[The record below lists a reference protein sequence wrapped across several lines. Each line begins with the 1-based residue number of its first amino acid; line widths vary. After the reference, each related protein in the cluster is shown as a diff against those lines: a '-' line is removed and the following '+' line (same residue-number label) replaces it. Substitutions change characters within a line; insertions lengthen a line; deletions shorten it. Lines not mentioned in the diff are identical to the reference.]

1 MVRSSVGKSSGE
13 PAGGFS
19 GNESSPRGTNRP
31 LGIFLILLSALFF
44 SPAGVFSKGVDISAF
59 SVVFWR
65 GLFAAAAGL
74 IYLQVIGT
82 LRSEMRRMDKAGW
95 FAAVVFAVGT
105 LAFISAFKLTS
116 VSNVSLIWSTAPV
129 LGAFV
134 GWVWFGARVT
144 SPFVIAAIA
153 VLIGTVVLV
162 SGSFGPDIAAADSA
176 GAEMGGT
183 GSFFGASLIGDIL
196 AMIMTLMMVL
206 GMAIYRRYPDT
217 PTTMPSVLAS
227 VILLPFALVLD
238 SPMGGPLS
246 APLWDI
252 GMMALFALTFI
263 IASVTLSEGSR
274 YLAPG
279 ETALINI
286 SAETPFAILLAMLII
301 AEIPSTHTIIGGT
314 IIFIAA
320 AWYQYKNYRT
330 ESG

>member
-13 PAGGFS
+13 PAGGSS
-19 GNESSPRGTNRP
+19 GDESSPRGTNRP

-116 VSNVSLIWSTAPV
+116 VSNVSLIWLTAPV

-153 VLIGTVVLV
+153 VLIGTVILV

-176 GAEMGGT
+176 GAEMG
-183 GSFFGASLIGDIL
+183 A
-196 AMIMTLMMVL
+196 L
-206 GMAIYRRYPDT
+206 GH
-217 PTTMPSVLAS
+217 
-227 VILLPFALVLD
+227 FLV
-238 SPMGGPLS
+238 P
-246 APLWDI
+246 A
-252 GMMALFALTFI
+252 
-263 IASVTLSEGSR
+263 
-274 YLAPG
+274 
-279 ETALINI
+279 
-286 SAETPFAILLAMLII
+286 
-301 AEIPSTHTIIGGT
+301 
-314 IIFIAA
+314 
-320 AWYQYKNYRT
+320 
-330 ESG
+330 